1 MRNFPLETLS
11 ATMSHLPKT
20 DLKKARFVCKA
31 FDAEAVP
38 FLFKDIYLIA
48 RYADMEKATLLASR
62 FGSYVKTMILSS
74 EWFDDRMTWER
85 FKRRVGNVKL
95 AKSYYDSYRRLE
107 FEREELLTGG
117 EFFYHL
123 CNTLAILPLLHKVIL
138 TDGERTE
145 DLCWCQQAYVDG
157 HSRAFDP
164 FSDED
169 YPELKNLRPP
179 PEHHCVKASSGLGQ
193 MECNV
198 WSQLFRALYTTG
210 HTKVKTIVTEVCGS
224 GLTVSAFFKSPRQT
238 YCTTNVLPILTSL
251 HLHLDFHTYYYN
263 EDDESFLEPVIAQT
277 LSAAINLESLM
288 IELMD
293 TGFDDEQEDQ
303 GITTF
308 ELVLEGCKMPRLRT
322 FGLTDFS
329 VPEDGMTDFLQH
341 SQGIRHLSLDDVRLT
356 SGSWEDMFKTIK
368 DNLSLET
375 FEFDNLQGGVA
386 ELTEAGFI
394 CEEYQPY
401 PAIKEFLLGDG
412 PNPFSVEALEYAA
425 SKGN

>member
-1 MRNFPLETLS
+1 MINFPAETLS

-20 DLKKARFVCKA
+20 ELKKARLVCKA
-31 FDAEAVP
+31 FDAAAVP

-85 FKRRVGNVKL
+85 FQRAVGNVRL
-95 AKSYYDSYRRLE
+95 ATSYWKYYCQLE
-107 FEREELLTGG
+107 NEREDLLTEG
-117 EFFYHL
+117 EFSGHL
-123 CNTLAILPLLHKVIL
+123 CNTLAILPHLHKVIL
-138 TDGERTE
+138 TDRERTK
-145 DLCWCQQAYVDG
+145 DMCWCQQAYVDG

-169 YPELKNLRPP
+169 YPELKNLRLP
-179 PEHHCVKASSGLGQ
+179 PEHHCVKARSGLGQ
-193 MECNV
+193 MDWNV
-198 WSQLFRALYTTG
+198 WSQIFRALYTTG
-210 HTKVKTIVTEVCGS
+210 HTKVKTIVTEVCGT
-224 GLTVSAFFKSPRQT
+224 GPTVSAFYKSPRQT

-251 HLHLDFHTYYYN
+251 HLHLDFNTYYYD

-277 LSAAINLESLM
+277 LR
-288 IELMD
+288 
-293 TGFDDEQEDQ
+293 
-303 GITTF
+303 ITTF
-308 ELVLEGCKMPRLRT
+308 KLVLEGCKIPRLRT

-375 FEFDNLQGGVA
+375 FEFDYLQGGVA
-386 ELTEAGFI
+386 ELTKAGFT
-394 CEEYQPY
+394 CEAYQPY
-401 PAIKEFLLGDG
+401 PAIEEFLLRDG
-412 PNPFSVEALEYAA
+412 PNPFSVEVLEYAA
-425 SKGN
+425 TSVPYLKD